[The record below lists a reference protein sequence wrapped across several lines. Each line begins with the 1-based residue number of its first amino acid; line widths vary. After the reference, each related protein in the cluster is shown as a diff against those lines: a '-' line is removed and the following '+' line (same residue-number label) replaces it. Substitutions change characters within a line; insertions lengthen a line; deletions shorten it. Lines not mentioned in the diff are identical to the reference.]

1 MDRERRY
8 VGDGIVRET
17 VLQPHEG
24 KLYVHDYSINDAIIA
39 RRNAAL
45 RSSGAAKS
53 EVADMRLMATIPKG
67 VWIAAVKQNP
77 DLESPDMDIKRKARI
92 QWLKGPGRIWT
103 VRNEI

>member
-24 KLYVHDYSINDAIIA
+24 KLYVHDYSINDAAIA
-39 RRNAAL
+39 RHCAAL

-53 EVADMRLMATIPKG
+53 EVADMRMMATVPKG
-67 VWIAAVKQNP
+67 VWKAAVIRNP
-77 DLESPDMDIKRKARI
+77 ELESPDMEICRKARI
-92 QWLKGPGRIWT
+92 QWLKGEGQRWMIRDN
-103 VRNEI
+103 V